1 MLSTG
6 IPELRSEEDLLYLH
20 DALASEVSDEEAA
33 EQFTQLIFE
42 SLSSK
47 TTQINFAFHIFAH

>member
-6 IPELRSEEDLLYLH
+6 IPELKSEEDLLYLH
-20 DALASEVSDEEAA
+20 DALCTDLSDDEAA
-33 EQFTQLIFE
+33 EQFQQLIYE
-42 SLSSK
+42 SLGSK